1 MRLFTQP
8 LSGTVLAE
16 LAAGGGGAAAVR
28 ELAAA
33 QRLKNLLL
41 LRGVVEEAAAARH
54 PHAELAAEAYGLLSD
69 MENRAAD
76 RVGRVLRHPAAGAW
90 AWRTYRSLSR
100 RTGEEDPG
108 RLGALALSA
117 AIGSQTACELRL
129 PVAGRDVMLPS
140 LGLLTLPAG
149 LGAVADVVVRPDG
162 TGTGGG
168 TGDGDGAELR
178 FGRFTV
184 RVDPHRD
191 GPGWQALHRLAVR
204 PGLSLIVDDLDPYRW
219 AVADVVE
226 PRLTAE
232 RRRWWQSCLRDAWR
246 ILTAHHGIVAEEVAA
261 ATSVLTPI
269 QAPASGQNSATSRET
284 FGTMALSEPRHGL
297 GFAET
302 FAHEVQHAK
311 LTALTDMVDLTLPDD
326 GQRHYAP
333 WRPDPRPVYGLL
345 QGAYAYLGVAGF
357 WHRQRA
363 FESGDA
369 GFRAQVEFARWR
381 EGAHLVT
388 GTLQASGC
396 LTEQGQEF
404 VAVMRGTLE
413 RLLAQP
419 VDPAA
424 AAQARREADRHREE
438 WTRRNT

>member
-1 MRLFTQP
+1 MRLFTRP
-8 LSGTVLAE
+8 LSDAILAE
-16 LAAGGGGAAAVR
+16 LAVGGGGAGAVA
-28 ELAAA
+28 ELRAA
-33 QRLKNLLL
+33 QRVKTLLL
-41 LRGVVEEAAAARH
+41 LRGIVEEAAATRH
-54 PHAELAAEAYGLLSD
+54 PHAGLAADAYGLLSE
-69 MENRAAD
+69 MESRAAD
-76 RVGRVLRHPAAGAW
+76 QVGRVLRHPAAGAW

-117 AIGSQTACELRL
+117 AIGSQTACKLRL
-129 PVAGRDVMLPS
+129 PVAGREVMLPS
-140 LGLLTLPAG
+140 LGLLTLPAEMRAG
-149 LGAVADVVVRPDG
+149 VDVTVRPDG
-162 TGTGGG
+162 TGTGSDTGNG
-168 TGDGDGAELR
+168 TGAELG

-191 GPGWQALHRLAVR
+191 GPGWQALHRLEAG
-204 PGLSLIVDDLDPYRW
+204 PGLSLVVDDLDPYRW
-219 AVADVVE
+219 AAADVVE
-226 PRLTAE
+226 PRLSAE
-232 RRRWWQSCLRDAWR
+232 RRRWWQACLRDAWR
-246 ILTAHHGIVAEEVAA
+246 ILTAHHGTVAEEVAA

-311 LTALTDMVDLTLPDD
+311 LTALTDLVDLTLPDD

-396 LTEQGQEF
+396 LTERGQEF
-404 VAVMRGTLE
+404 VAAMRRTLE
-413 RLLAQP
+413 RLLAEP

-424 AAQARREADRHREE
+424 AARARREADRHREE
-438 WTRRNT
+438 WARWNT